1 MSGILNSEI
10 WPTTEQERALA
21 RKEEKQRLMI
31 MRRLTKEL
39 VRPNQ
44 QELLGPQDSD
54 IEDPVVETKVI
65 NKLRITTTAAKPS
78 SKAISK

>member
-1 MSGILNSEI
+1 M
-10 WPTTEQERALA
+10 WPTTEAERVLA
-21 RKEEKQRLMI
+21 RKAEKQRLMI

-54 IEDPVVETKVI
+54 TEEPVTETKVI
-65 NKLRITTTAAKPS
+65 NKLRITKTAAKPS
-78 SKAISK
+78 SKPITK